1 MKKNAYLFWLGGIL
15 LMSWACNKE
24 ALLTESKSITPE
36 YLECPPRK
44 WDTLE
49 IESGI
54 YGDWQWVYSSCER
67 GARGR
72 KYYNFRLEPNH
83 TLKLVQNNGDT
94 LKTTW
99 KLDTLFSNT
108 DFILLAPALDWTMYG
123 RVMLCDQVQLSFG
136 RGPEI
141 CDNFFRRKVN

>member
-1 MKKNAYLFWLGGIL
+1 MKRSTYLFITGIL
-15 LMSWACNKE
+15 VCGWACSKE
-24 ALLTESKSITPE
+24 DSVAQPKTVIPAFMD
-36 YLECPPRK
+36 CPTRV

-54 YGDWQWVYSSCER
+54 YGDWEWVYSSCER

-72 KYYNFRLEPNH
+72 KYYNFRLESDH
-83 TLKLVQNNGDT
+83 ILKLIQPKGDT

-99 KLDTLFSNT
+99 KLDTIFPNT
-108 DFILLAPALDWTMYG
+108 DFIVLAPALDWTIYG
-123 RVMLCDQVQLSFG
+123 RVMLCDQVQLAFG